1 MGIREMSNWVL
12 PVLAG
17 LALFSLQAC
26 AQDGKHGLSDSQIR
40 QRLVD
45 KSIREYAGECPCPES
60 RTSSGK
66 KCGKNS
72 AYSRAGGSEGRPLC
86 YPSNVSATAVRQ
98 YRNQLAKP

>member
-1 MGIREMSNWVL
+1 MRNVMKLMV
-12 PVLAG
+12 PVIMG

-26 AQDGKHGLSDSQIR
+26 AQDSKPKGLSDAEIR

-45 KSIREYAGECPCPES
+45 KSIKDYAGECPCPET

-72 AYSRAGGSEGRPLC
+72 AYSKAGGADGRPLC
-86 YPSNVSATAVRQ
+86 YPSNVSATAIKE
-98 YRNQLAKP
+98 YREQHAAR